1 MLCILHVINRFDSET
16 IYTCFWAVN
25 TAFIKFIYC
34 SVLSSE
40 PLITYQ
46 KKYWTF
52 VQTYSWYNSKYHLKL
67 SNNSEIYSRFHI
79 FKKLTK
85 IRLERIPNCS
95 WDFSALLISLTLS
108 RIMCTTCKYFN
119 KKEHT
124 KYILLKM
131 VFFNKCYRSSV
142 TKGYNTM
149 PWPKLQQPANLDR
162 AAHSYLSTIKFLI
175 YLL

>member
-1 MLCILHVINRFDSET
+1 MLCILHVINQVET

-95 WDFSALLISLTLS
+95 WDFSALLISF
-108 RIMCTTCKYFN
+108 TCQESCVQHANILMKRSIPNKY
-119 KKEHT
+119 
-124 KYILLKM
+124 YLKW
-131 VFFNKCYRSSV
+131 F
-142 TKGYNTM
+142 
-149 PWPKLQQPANLDR
+149 
-162 AAHSYLSTIKFLI
+162 FLI
-175 YLL
+175 NATGVL